1 MPRPL
6 RAALLI
12 AASLLAVLVGLLG
25 GGLAMAAGGEGGGG
39 LHPGQI
45 VAIVI
50 GIAMAA
56 ILLGLSAAYILPKPP
71 KF

>member
-1 MPRPL
+1 MRTL
-6 RAALLI
+6 LAMLGAAVALLLSGGLVL
-12 AASLLAVLVGLLG
+12 AAS
-25 GGLAMAAGGEGGGG
+25 EGGG
-39 LHPGQI
+39 LHAGQI

>member
-1 MPRPL
+1 ML
-6 RAALLI
+6 RTATAALALI
-12 AASLLAVLVGLLG
+12 AAVLLG
-25 GGLAMAAGGEGGGG
+25 GAALAAGEGGGG
-39 LHPGQI
+39 GLHAGQI
-45 VAIVI
+45 VAIAI

>member
-1 MPRPL
+1 ML
-6 RAALLI
+6 RTATVALALL
-12 AASLLAVLVGLLG
+12 ADVLLG
-25 GGLAMAAGGEGGGG
+25 GVAMAAGGEGGGG
-39 LHPGQI
+39 LHAGQI

-50 GIAMAA
+50 GIALSA

>member
-1 MPRPL
+1 ML
-6 RAALLI
+6 RTATVALALIAAALL
-12 AASLLAVLVGLLG
+12 G
-25 GGLAMAAGGEGGGG
+25 GAAMAAGDEGGGG
-39 LHPGQI
+39 LHAGQI
-45 VAIVI
+45 VAIAI

>member
-1 MPRPL
+1 ML
-6 RAALLI
+6 RALTLSVALI
-12 AASLLAVLVGLLG
+12 AAVLLG
-25 GGLAMAAGGEGGGG
+25 GAAMAAGEGGGG
-39 LHPGQI
+39 GLHAGQI

-50 GIAMAA
+50 GIAAAA

>member
-1 MPRPL
+1 ML
-6 RAALLI
+6 RTLTLSVAI
-12 AASLLAVLVGLLG
+12 ITAVLLG
-25 GGLAMAAGGEGGGG
+25 GAAMAAGEGGGG
-39 LHPGQI
+39 GLHAGQI

>member
-1 MPRPL
+1 MKML
-6 RAALLI
+6 RTATVALALLT
-12 AASLLAVLVGLLG
+12 AVLLG
-25 GGLAMAAGGEGGGG
+25 GAALAAGGEGSGG
-39 LHPGQI
+39 LHAGQI

-50 GIAMAA
+50 GIALSA

>member
-1 MPRPL
+1 ML
-6 RAALLI
+6 RTATVTLALI
-12 AASLLAVLVGLLG
+12 AAVLLG
-25 GGLAMAAGGEGGGG
+25 GAAMAAGDGGGGG
-39 LHPGQI
+39 LHAGQI

-50 GIAMAA
+50 GIALSA

>member
-1 MPRPL
+1 ML
-6 RAALLI
+6 RTLTLSVAFI
-12 AASLLAVLVGLLG
+12 AAVLLG
-25 GGLAMAAGGEGGGG
+25 GVAMAAGGEGGG
-39 LHPGQI
+39 LHAGQI

-50 GIAMAA
+50 GIALSA

>member
-1 MPRPL
+1 MSRKIRTATLALAPL
-6 RAALLI
+6 IAALLGG
-12 AASLLAVLVGLLG
+12 AV
-25 GGLAMAAGGEGGGG
+25 MAAGGEGGGG
-39 LHPGQI
+39 LHAGQI

-50 GIAMAA
+50 GIALSA

>member
-1 MPRPL
+1 MAML
-6 RAALLI
+6 RTVTLAVALI
-12 AASLLAVLVGLLG
+12 AAVLLG
-25 GGLAMAAGGEGGGG
+25 GVAMAAAGEGGGG
-39 LHPGQI
+39 LHAGQI

-50 GIAMAA
+50 GIAAAA

>member
-1 MPRPL
+1 ML
-6 RAALLI
+6 RTATVALALIAAALL
-12 AASLLAVLVGLLG
+12 G
-25 GGLAMAAGGEGGGG
+25 GAAMAAGGEGGGG
-39 LHPGQI
+39 LHAGQI

>member
-1 MPRPL
+1 ML
-6 RAALLI
+6 RSLTLAVALI
-12 AASLLAVLVGLLG
+12 AAVLMG
-25 GGLAMAAGGEGGGG
+25 GAAMAAGGEGGGG
-39 LHPGQI
+39 LHAGQI

-50 GIAMAA
+50 GIALSA

>member
-1 MPRPL
+1 ML
-6 RAALLI
+6 RTLTLAVALI
-12 AASLLAVLVGLLG
+12 AAVLLG
-25 GGLAMAAGGEGGGG
+25 GAAMAAGEGGGG
-39 LHPGQI
+39 GLHAGQI

>member
-1 MPRPL
+1 ML
-6 RAALLI
+6 RTATISLALVAA
-12 AASLLAVLVGLLG
+12 VLLG
-25 GGLAMAAGGEGGGG
+25 GAAMAAGGEGGGG
-39 LHPGQI
+39 LHAGQI

-56 ILLGLSAAYILPKPP
+56 ILLALSAAYILPKPP

>member
-1 MPRPL
+1 ML
-6 RAALLI
+6 R
-12 AASLLAVLVGLLG
+12 SLTLAVALIVAVLLG
-25 GGLAMAAGGEGGGG
+25 GAALAAGEGGGG
-39 LHPGQI
+39 GLHAGQI

>member
-1 MPRPL
+1 ML
-6 RAALLI
+6 RFTTLALTLI
-12 AASLLAVLVGLLG
+12 AAALMG
-25 GGLAMAAGGEGGGG
+25 GVAMAAEGGEGGGG
-39 LHPGQI
+39 LHAGQI

-56 ILLGLSAAYILPKPP
+56 LLLGLSAAYILPKPP